1 MNDKNKTKPQKPKTK
16 PALTSTSSLTEV
28 FNQNIP
34 IMTAGDEISQK
45 VSPLLTA
52 VASLT
57 GSVSLVGFNLE
68 QFKLDC

>member
-1 MNDKNKTKPQKPKTK
+1 
-16 PALTSTSSLTEV
+16 
-28 FNQNIP
+28 
-34 IMTAGDEISQK
+34 MTAGDEISQK